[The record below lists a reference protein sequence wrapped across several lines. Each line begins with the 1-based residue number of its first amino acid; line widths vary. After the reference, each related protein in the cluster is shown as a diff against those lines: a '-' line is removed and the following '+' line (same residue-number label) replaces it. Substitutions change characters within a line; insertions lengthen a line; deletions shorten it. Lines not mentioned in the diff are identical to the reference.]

1 MTFSMNGSF
10 SESLGAS
17 EMNFYFLRHGA
28 TKGNLERRYVGETDE
43 ALTPE
48 SREAL
53 KALILPPVKRVY
65 VSPLRRCVETAKIL
79 YPDIPMELV
88 PDFRE
93 CGFGAFE
100 YRNYEELKDLPAY
113 QAWLDARGFTAFP
126 GGESRADFCA
136 RVVRAF
142 DRVAE
147 KADLLGGDAAIV
159 AHGGTL
165 MAILE
170 ARALPKQDFYAW
182 QAPTGH
188 GYAAIWRDGA
198 LEVNSSL

>member
-1 MTFSMNGSF
+1 MT
-10 SESLGAS
+10 
-17 EMNFYFLRHGA
+17 FYFLRHGA

-43 ALTPE
+43 ALLPE

-65 VSPLRRCVETAKIL
+65 VSPLRRCVKTAKIL

-88 PDFRE
+88 PGFRE
-93 CGFGAFE
+93 CSFGVFE
-100 YRNYEELKDLPAY
+100 YKNYEELKDLPAY
-113 QAWLDARGFTAFP
+113 QAWLEARGFTAFP
-126 GGESRADFCA
+126 GGEARADFCA

-142 DRVAE
+142 DLVAE
-147 KADLLGGDAAIV
+147 KAELLGGDAAIV

-170 ARALPKQDFYAW
+170 AKALPKQDFYDW
-182 QAPTGH
+182 QAPTGR
-188 GYAAIWRDGA
+188 GYAAIWRGGA
-198 LEVNSSL
+198 LEINSSL